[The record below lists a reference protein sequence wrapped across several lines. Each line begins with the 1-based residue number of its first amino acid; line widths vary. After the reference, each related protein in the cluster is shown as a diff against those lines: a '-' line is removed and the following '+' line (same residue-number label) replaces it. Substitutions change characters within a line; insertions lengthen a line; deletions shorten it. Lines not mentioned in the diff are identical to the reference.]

1 MAAQIAKA
9 AGNRVFVMDTNA
21 EKISLARELGADGGA
36 LVGDDGCVESALA
49 FSKGVGCDAVLILA
63 STASNVPL
71 ETAARVSRDR
81 GTIVAPGLVELD
93 IPRELFYEKELSLTV
108 PRAWGPGFDE
118 ESSDPVGGDYPHGYV
133 RWTGQRNMAEALD
146 LMADG
151 KLSIAPLI
159 TDRFGI
165 DEAEAAYRRIL
176 DDRTGNHIG
185 SLISYGESEEGAA
198 PVRSVQLKPASVGKP
213 KDRVNVG
220 LIGAGAFALGTMLP
234 ILKKLPS
241 VNLKVVATTSGHS
254 ARHAGEKFGFERCVT
269 DHRDVLDDPDVQ
281 CVAIA
286 TRHDQHARIAVE
298 ALNAGKDVF
307 VEKPLALSLDELSAV
322 IDAYRG
328 STAKIMVG
336 FNRRFSPLAVR
347 ARELLCS
354 IDEPL
359 ALMIRANVGFIP
371 PDSWV
376 HDPEQG
382 GGRILGEVCHFVD
395 LAQFLAGSSPVKV
408 GAESIRGGS
417 RYRPNENVAVT
428 VGFDD
433 GAVASIAYLASGDT
447 SFPRE
452 RVEVFGGGAVCVIDN
467 YRTLTFS
474 RGGKRTRVRRLNK
487 DSGHHAEFSAFFSA
501 VLSGGDTPV
510 PFEDYVRSTAATISI
525 EQSLSEGIP
534 VDVPTFP

>member
-1 MAAQIAKA
+1 
-9 AGNRVFVMDTNA
+9 
-21 EKISLARELGADGGA
+21 
-36 LVGDDGCVESALA
+36 
-49 FSKGVGCDAVLILA
+49 
-63 STASNVPL
+63 
-71 ETAARVSRDR
+71 
-81 GTIVAPGLVELD
+81 
-93 IPRELFYEKELSLTV
+93 
-108 PRAWGPGFDE
+108 
-118 ESSDPVGGDYPHGYV
+118 
-133 RWTGQRNMAEALD
+133 
-146 LMADG
+146 
-151 KLSIAPLI
+151 
-159 TDRFGI
+159 
-165 DEAEAAYRRIL
+165 
-176 DDRTGNHIG
+176 
-185 SLISYGESEEGAA
+185 
-198 PVRSVQLKPASVGKP
+198 
-213 KDRVNVG
+213 
-220 LIGAGAFALGTMLP
+220 
-234 ILKKLPS
+234 
-241 VNLKVVATTSGHS
+241 
-254 ARHAGEKFGFERCVT
+254 
-269 DHRDVLDDPDVQ
+269 
-281 CVAIA
+281 VAIA